1 MGEFLMEGIDLIL
14 AMDVSE
20 SMLSQDFE
28 PNRLESS
35 KMVAI
40 EFIDSR
46 PHDRFGVVAFEG
58 EAYTKI
64 PISTDHATVQN
75 AIQQL
80 ESGSAVIHGGTAIG
94 TGLAVSVNRLKD
106 SEAKSKVIVLLTDG
120 ENNAGQIEPVDA
132 AQMAKLNGIRIYTIG
147 VGSRDLVKTPV
158 QKYPNGTY
166 RYDWK
171 LANIDEESL
180 RQVAE
185 EAGGSYFR
193 ATDDE
198 DLAEI
203 YSEIDQ
209 LEKTTFN
216 VSQFQK
222 RSEASG
228 RGSSSPLSHL
238 HWNLS

>member
-1 MGEFLMEGIDLIL
+1 M
-14 AMDVSE
+14 
-20 SMLSQDFE
+20 
-28 PNRLESS
+28 
-35 KMVAI
+35 
-40 EFIDSR
+40 
-46 PHDRFGVVAFEG
+46 
-58 EAYTKI
+58 
-64 PISTDHATVQN
+64 
-75 AIQQL
+75 
-80 ESGSAVIHGGTAIG
+80 IHVNCHRA
-94 TGLAVSVNRLKD
+94 GLAVSVNRLKD

-228 RGSSSPLSHL
+228 PWILLAIVALALEFVLKSSLFRSLSE
-238 HWNLS
+238 